1 MREKYPV
8 RQLLK
13 VLHLKRA
20 TYYDRLKRN
29 EKPDK
34 YAQLKAEIKKIF
46 VQSKQTY
53 GYRRIQLC
61 TERDGF
67 KASPDTI
74 LRLMNEIGIRPN
86 MYSRHMSKY
95 RSYKGKVGE
104 IAPNI
109 LKQKFNAVQPLSVL
123 HTDVTQVRLAN
134 QKWAYISAIID
145 EASRSVLAV
154 KISAHPDKNLIKA
167 TLNSLK
173 PKLPENVFP
182 ILHSD
187 QGWQYQMKSYRHKLN
202 KMHII
207 QSMSR
212 KGNCHD
218 NAPIESWFNLLKR
231 ECLYRHNLKNLTSL
245 RRLVAQYVK
254 WFNTER
260 ITLIHGGLTPVEY
273 CQKMLVA

>member
-86 MYSRHMSKY
+86 
-95 RSYKGKVGE
+95 
-104 IAPNI
+104 
-109 LKQKFNAVQPLSVL
+109 
-123 HTDVTQVRLAN
+123 
-134 QKWAYISAIID
+134 
-145 EASRSVLAV
+145 
-154 KISAHPDKNLIKA
+154 
-167 TLNSLK
+167 
-173 PKLPENVFP
+173 
-182 ILHSD
+182 
-187 QGWQYQMKSYRHKLN
+187 
-202 KMHII
+202 
-207 QSMSR
+207 
-212 KGNCHD
+212 
-218 NAPIESWFNLLKR
+218 
-231 ECLYRHNLKNLTSL
+231 
-245 RRLVAQYVK
+245 
-254 WFNTER
+254 
-260 ITLIHGGLTPVEY
+260 
-273 CQKMLVA
+273 